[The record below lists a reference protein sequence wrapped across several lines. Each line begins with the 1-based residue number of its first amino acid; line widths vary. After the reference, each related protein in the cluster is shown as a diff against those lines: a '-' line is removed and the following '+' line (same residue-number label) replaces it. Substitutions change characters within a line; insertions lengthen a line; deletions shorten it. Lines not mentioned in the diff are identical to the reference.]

1 MSKIDN
7 AKSLTNKEIKH
18 LIYALELVKNVIDEY
33 ANYVESGDI
42 IYNRNAVVALDKL
55 FRAILYL
62 DCNHDGSCDCGHI
75 FMIIRDASKIIN
87 KRLEEIRSQGVLF

>member
-7 AKSLTNKEIKH
+7 ALTNKEIKH
-18 LIYALELVKNVIDEY
+18 LIYALEIIKNVIDEY

-42 IYNRNAVVALDKL
+42 IYNHNAVIALDKL

-62 DCNHDGSCDCGHI
+62 DCDHDGSCDCGHI
-75 FMIIRDASKIIN
+75 SMIIRDASKILN
-87 KRLEEIRSQGVLF
+87 KSGEGLYEI

>member
-7 AKSLTNKEIKH
+7 ALTNKEIKH
-18 LIYALELVKNVIDEY
+18 LIYALELAKNVIDEY

-62 DCNHDGSCDCGHI
+62 DCDHDGSCDCGHI
-75 FMIIRDASKIIN
+75 SMIIRDASKILN
-87 KRLEEIRSQGVLF
+87 KSGEGLYEI

>member
-75 FMIIRDASKIIN
+75 SMIIRDASKIIN
-87 KRLEEIRSQGVLF
+87 KSGEVI

>member
-7 AKSLTNKEIKH
+7 ALTNKEIKH
-18 LIYALELVKNVIDEY
+18 LIYALELAKNVIDEY

-42 IYNRNAVVALDKL
+42 IYNRNAVIALDKL

-62 DCNHDGSCDCGHI
+62 DCDHDGSCDCGHI
-75 FMIIRDASKIIN
+75 SMIIRDASKILN
-87 KRLEEIRSQGVLF
+87 KSGEGLYEI